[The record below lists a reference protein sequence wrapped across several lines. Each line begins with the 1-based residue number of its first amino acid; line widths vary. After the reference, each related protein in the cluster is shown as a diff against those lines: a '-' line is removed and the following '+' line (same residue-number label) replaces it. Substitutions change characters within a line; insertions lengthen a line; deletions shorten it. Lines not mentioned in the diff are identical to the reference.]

1 MQFAS
6 GAEPPH
12 LSLVRS
18 CMFFFAQIFCTD
30 AAWVVKIVNLE
41 LSRKRNQSINTLGR
55 SGLLGCPQD
64 QGKHIQTTNRIF
76 ACIYSMQ
83 NNALRLT
90 QPKNCEGKKISEVV
104 QCPLPLNPY
113 DNGKVFIGNCNS
125 SNVACLVPPRHR
137 RATVLEH
144 GQMFS
149 LKLHSRT
156 SIPTRRLAG
165 EASQNNKHI
174 NSIVGSETSKNNFFC
189 SSQVMSSQACMSV
202 GGPFRMFRAQTHKN
216 IFPKFCVT
224 VDITPAGNGVKS
236 R

>member
-1 MQFAS
+1 MVLLDHDVSQALGIMNSYPSSVERRQVFACEIIS
-6 GAEPPH
+6 MAKSPKSIVGDTTCLFNSFFLFAEPPPCNLQAEPPH

-41 LSRKRNQSINTLGR
+41 LSRKRNQSINTLGK
-55 SGLLGCPQD
+55 SGLSGCPQD
-64 QGKHIQTTNRIF
+64 QGKNIQTTNRNF
-76 ACIYSMQ
+76 AFIYSMQ

-144 GQMFS
+144 GQMLS
-149 LKLHSRT
+149 
-156 SIPTRRLAG
+156 
-165 EASQNNKHI
+165 
-174 NSIVGSETSKNNFFC
+174 
-189 SSQVMSSQACMSV
+189 
-202 GGPFRMFRAQTHKN
+202 
-216 IFPKFCVT
+216 
-224 VDITPAGNGVKS
+224 
-236 R
+236 